1 MRYHLRIL
9 SEKGQVTHMDRPI
22 REHLRALHQ
31 RIQELNE
38 KIMENRLTTEERNLV
53 ESEIRAAQLALEHFR
68 KALELEHHF
77 A

>member
-1 MRYHLRIL
+1 
-9 SEKGQVTHMDRPI
+9 MDRPI

-38 KIMENRLTTEERNLV
+38 KIMKNRLTPEERNSV

-68 KALELEHHF
+68 KALELEQQLV
-77 A
+77 